1 MSGPRLLRRRGAAA
15 VAVAAAAAL
24 ALVPAATANAGTV
37 KLAKYNKHKI
47 PVQLLSFNDYHGHIE
62 PDAGTS
68 SDGSVTFEGNKVPA
82 DGAAYLSTHLKYLR
96 KGHPTSFT
104 VAAGDL
110 IGGSTFTSGVF
121 HDEPAVETLNA
132 MGLDVSSVG
141 NHEFD
146 EGITELKRMQYGG
159 CHPTDGCF
167 LKDSTGKDIVYGGA
181 DWRYL
186 AANVVSTANDKTV
199 FPRWWIKKVGDVKL
213 GFIGMTLEGTDSL
226 VSPAG
231 VAGYDFTDEVE
242 AGNAAAKILQKKK
255 HVKAIVVMIH
265 EGGFQTGSYS
275 GCTGISGPIVDIA
288 KRLAPKIDM
297 VITGHTHQPYVCNI
311 PDPKG
316 QRRLVTS
323 AMSFGRII
331 TETNFKLDDRT
342 HDVIRKSVKSIN
354 HLVTRDVPQ
363 DPKVRAI
370 VDKWVQ
376 LAAGPGNRI
385 VGSIAADIKRAT
397 NASGKEDRGAESQ
410 LSNLIADAQREST
423 GSEIAFMNPGGV
435 RADLLVNNSPAG
447 EAAGQ
452 ITYRELFN
460 VQPFSNILQTF
471 DMTGAQI
478 DQLLEQQWITNRP
491 GGAEILRLGISS
503 GFTYSWSASAPNGSK
518 VDPASIKLNGVTID
532 PTKTYRVTTNNFM
545 ADGGD
550 SYTALV
556 NGAPRTG
563 GKVDL
568 DALVDYFQKHSPV
581 SGPATPRSTMV
592 P

>member
-1 MSGPRLLRRRGAAA
+1 MSRPGLLNRRLT
-15 VAVAAAAAL
+15 VALGVAAAAAL
-24 ALVPAATANAGTV
+24 ALVPATGAIAGTV
-37 KLAKYNKHKI
+37 KPATFNKHKI

-62 PDAGTS
+62 QDAGTS
-68 SDGSVTFEGNKVPA
+68 SDGSVTFEGNRVPA
-82 DGAAYLSTHLKYLR
+82 GGAAYLSTHLKNLR

-167 LKDSTGKDIVYGGA
+167 QQDATGKDIAYPGA
-181 DWRYL
+181 SWQYL
-186 AANVVSTANDKTV
+186 AANVVQTSSNKTV
-199 FPRWWIKKVGDVKL
+199 LPRWWIKKVGNIKV
-213 GFIGMTLEGTDSL
+213 GFIGMTLEGTDTL
-226 VSPAG
+226 VSPSG
-231 VAGYDFTDEVE
+231 VAGYDFLDEVQ

-288 KRLAPKIDM
+288 KGLAPKIDM

-323 AMSFGRII
+323 AMSYGKII
-331 TETNFKLDDRT
+331 TETNFKLDTRT
-342 HDVIRKSVKSIN
+342 KDVIRKSEKAVN

-363 DPKVRAI
+363 DPRVVSI
-370 VDKWVQ
+370 VDKWVTK
-376 LAAGPGNRI
+376 AAGPGNRI
-385 VGSIAADIKRAT
+385 VGSIAQDIKRAT
-397 NASGKEDRGAESQ
+397 SAGKEDRSAESA
-410 LSNLIADAQREST
+410 LSNLIADAQRDST
-423 GSEIAFMNPGGV
+423 GAKVAFMNPGGV
-435 RADLLVNNSPAG
+435 RADLLVANSPAG

-460 VQPFSNILQTF
+460 VQPFSNILQSYH
-471 DMTGAQI
+471 MTGAQI
-478 DQLLEQQWITNRP
+478 DALLEQQWYTNRP

-503 GFTYSWSASAPNGSK
+503 GFTYTWSASAPNGSK
-518 VDPASIKLNGVTID
+518 VDPASIKLNGVTLD
-532 PTKTYRVTTNNFM
+532 PAATYRVTTNNFM

-556 NGAPRTG
+556 NGAARTG

-568 DALVDYFQKHSPV
+568 DALVDYFLAHPALTA
-581 SGPATPRSTMV
+581 PATPRSTQA

>member
-1 MSGPRLLRRRGAAA
+1 MSRPGLLRHLP
-15 VAVAAAAAL
+15 VALGVAAAAAL
-24 ALVPAATANAGTV
+24 ALVPATTALAGTV
-37 KLAKYNKHKI
+37 KPATYNKHKI
-47 PVQLLSFNDYHGHIE
+47 PVQLLSFNDYHGHVE
-62 PDAGTS
+62 QDTG
-68 SDGSVTFEGNKVPA
+68 SDGSVPFEGASVAAN
-82 DGAAYLSTHLKYLR
+82 GASYLATHLKDLR
-96 KGHPTSFT
+96 KGHPTSLT

-167 LKDSTGKDIVYGGA
+167 QQDATGKDIVFPGA
-181 DWRYL
+181 NWRYL
-186 AANVVSTANDKTV
+186 AANVVQTSSGHTV
-199 FPRWWIKKVGDVKL
+199 FPRWWVKKVGGVKL
-213 GFIGMTLEGTDSL
+213 GFIGMTLEGTDTL

-231 VAGYDFTDEVE
+231 VAGYDFTDEVT

-255 HVKAIVVMIH
+255 GVKAIVVMIH

-342 HDVIRKSVKSIN
+342 GDIIRKSEKAVN

-363 DPKVRAI
+363 DPAVRAI
-370 VDKWVQ
+370 VEKWVAK
-376 LAAGPGNRI
+376 AAGPGNRI
-385 VGSIAADIKRAT
+385 VGSIAADIKRASS
-397 NASGKEDRGAESQ
+397 AGKEDRAAESA
-410 LSNLIADAQREST
+410 LSNLIADAQRDST
-423 GSEIAFMNPGGV
+423 GSQIAFMNPGGV
-435 RADLLVNNSPAG
+435 RADLLVANSPAG
-447 EAAGQ
+447 EAPGQ

-460 VQPFSNILQTF
+460 VQPFSNILQTY

-478 DQLLEQQWITNRP
+478 EALLEQQWFTNRP

-503 GFTYSWSASAPNGSK
+503 GFTYAWSASAPNGSK
-518 VDPASIKLNGVTID
+518 VDPASIKLDGVTLD
-532 PTKTYRVTTNNFM
+532 PAKTYRVTTNNFM

-568 DALVDYFQKHSPV
+568 DALVDYFGAHPALTP
-581 SGPATPRSTMV
+581 PATPRSTQV